1 MKKMNRLPA
10 MILVALL
17 LFVTA
22 GASVAED
29 HPVKVVRLG
38 TSGYTMEA
46 YESLTEEAFPEES
59 ASNGM
64 MSYLRDDEIG
74 LILEVYQ
81 YGKQDYP
88 GTLADFVEQDAKRYG
103 GANVIRN
110 GEINGLNAGW
120 YDISDPEG
128 DFRITYLFLE
138 DEAQYLVIG
147 YIAETDNAWDE
158 MRLILDSLKRTDE

>member
-10 MILVALL
+10 IILIALL
-17 LFVTA
+17 LLATA
-22 GASVAED
+22 GASVAEEN
-29 HPVKVVRLG
+29 PVKTVWLG

-46 YESLTEEAFPEES
+46 YESLTEEAFSEES

-64 MSYLRDDEIG
+64 TSYLRDDEIG
-74 LILEVYQ
+74 LIIEVYQ
-81 YGKQDYP
+81 YGKQDHP
-88 GTLADFVEQDAKRYG
+88 GTLADFVEQDAKRYSG
-103 GANVIRN
+103 TNVTPN
-110 GEINGLNAGW
+110 GEINGMNAGW
-120 YDISDPEG
+120 YEISDPEG

-147 YIAETDNAWDE
+147 YIAETDDAWDE